1 MTALRLY
8 DFGPSA
14 NCLKVRILLA
24 HLGLRYERVPVDLF
38 AGETLSAEYLARNP
52 AGRTPVLELADGEC
66 LPESNA
72 ILLYLAEGTPYLPG
86 DRLGRARVHQWL
98 FFEQNLLEPNVGT
111 ARFWR
116 LTGRDEQRPEV
127 FEQKL
132 EAGRAALEALERG
145 LAGRDFL
152 TGGRYTV
159 ADIGLYAYTHIA
171 HETGIDMGAF
181 PAVGGWLARVE
192 AEPGFVNDLE
202 PYPPNAR
209 VGAGDRSVH
218 DPQRGG

>member
-14 NCLKVRILLA
+14 NCLKARILLA

-38 AGETLSAEYLARNP
+38 AGETLSAEHRRVTRRSD
-52 AGRTPVLELADGEC
+52 AGPRTADGEC

-72 ILLYLAEGTPYLPG
+72 ILLYLAEERRTCPATASAGL
-86 DRLGRARVHQWL
+86 RVHQWL
-98 FFEQNLLEPNVGT
+98 FFEQNLLGPNVGT

-127 FEQKL
+127 GTRKL

-145 LAGRDFL
+145 LAERDFL
-152 TGGRYTV
+152 AGGRYTV
-159 ADIGLYAYTHIA
+159 PTSGLRVHA
-171 HETGIDMGAF
+171 HRARGRHRHGRV
-181 PAVGGWLARVE
+181 PGRRWLARVE
-192 AEPGFVNDLE
+192 AQPGFVNDLE

-209 VGAGDRSVH
+209 VGAGERSVH